1 MEKIISERV
10 TIRISALWSLT
21 TWQLLGHNVEAAI
34 EGYKVH
40 EIHASILMLK

>member
-40 EIHASILMLK
+40 EICASILMLK